1 MRLYTIY
8 RICESNIENLMSFK
22 KIYNFAESKY
32 EIENWVKTKTALEQI
47 YQIDA
52 FKEKALK
59 IYNGVPA
66 MCREEDTWSI
76 GEKESAFIIEIEEL
90 QYEVNGVIKVYQS
103 FGFAQEE
110 LGIDIKMPQGD
121 FNEFNANL
129 KSLQFIFSQC
139 PILKVE
145 DSEIKF
151 NNVDVGSTWLTF
163 FLVGS
168 GAVILAKNIAALVD
182 KALILKSHL
191 LILKQQEEVLRTS
204 KIKNDLLESSQ
215 QTFDLLREQYIEQ
228 VLNDLESGDIKYGN
242 PEERDKTKVS
252 LEKLSE
258 LLDKGMEI
266 HASIDSSKEIQM
278 LFPPLETNNLLTDN
292 LTKLLT
298 TNQAKE

>member
-8 RICESNIENLMSFK
+8 KICENNIKELKSLESE
-22 KIYNFAESKY
+22 YNYSISQY
-32 EIENWVKTKTALEQI
+32 EINSWFKTKKALEQI

-59 IYNGVPA
+59 IH
-66 MCREEDTWSI
+66 REMDVW
-76 GEKESAFIIEIEEL
+76 EISHENFDILNELREL
-90 QYEVNGVIKVYQS
+90 QHEVNGLIKVYQS
-103 FGFAQEE
+103 FGFVQEE

-121 FNEFNANL
+121 FNEFAANV

-168 GAVILAKNIAALVD
+168 GAIILAKNIAVLVD
-182 KALILKSHL
+182 KALTLKSHFL
-191 LILKQQEEVLRTS
+191 TLKQQEETLRTS
-204 KIKNDLLESSQ
+204 KIKNDMLESSK
-215 QTFDLLREQYIEQ
+215 QTLDLLRETYTNQ
-228 VLNDLESGDIKYGN
+228 VLDDLESGDIKYGN
-242 PEERDKTKVS
+242 PEERDKTKVC
-252 LEKLSE
+252 LEKLLE

-266 HASIDSSKEIQM
+266 YASIDSSQEIQV
-278 LFPPLETNNLLTDN
+278 LFPSLETSNLLTDN

-298 TNQAKE
+298 TNESRE